1 MRYKSQ
7 AYIGVIGCVGLALFL
22 VVMYSQMT
30 EVHFAVPLF
39 SIPFMIGF
47 AYYSYASLKEGRE
60 VREKRRKEKQ
70 DKKDGR

>member
-1 MRYKSQ
+1 LRYRSQ
-7 AYIGVIGCVGLALFL
+7 AIIGVIGVVTLALFL
-22 VVMYSQMT
+22 VLIYSFMT

-60 VREKRRKEKQ
+60 VAKKRRE
-70 DKKDGR
+70 GR

>member
-7 AYIGVIGCVGLALFL
+7 AYVGVIGVIVLALFL
-22 VVMYSQMT
+22 VVIYSQMA

-60 VREKRRKEKQ
+60 VKKKRRE
-70 DKKDGR
+70 GR